1 ARPIALAALDAAA
14 RARETG
20 ESFSDS
26 LEADIGALLDNTWGD
41 TAKAIINNWLGLV
54 YGVTN
59 LDRKK
64 QFMPEVDPD
73 DPLRLKETK

>member
-1 ARPIALAALDAAA
+1 
-14 RARETG
+14 
-20 ESFSDS
+20 
-26 LEADIGALLDNTWGD
+26 
-41 TAKAIINNWLGLV
+41 V